1 VMTAGAARTDGVD
14 EMNTSRG
21 TGVGL
26 GFALLSAASF
36 GTSGTFGS
44 SLITA
49 GWTPA
54 LVILLRISLGA
65 LILALPTAMAL
76 RGRWRLVWN
85 SRKVVAVYSILAV
98 AAAQVFYFNA
108 VQRLSVGIA
117 LMLEYLGIIL
127 VVGWMWLRHG
137 RRPARLTIAGS
148 LLALVGLGLVLNL
161 LGSATID
168 PIGVV
173 WGLAAAVGLAAFFL
187 ISARTQDALPP
198 VAMAGIGMGIGSLVL
213 LAFGVVGVLPLG
225 AGAATV
231 QLADVTVP
239 WWVPVLG
246 LSVIAAAAAYAV
258 GIIAARLL
266 GATLAS
272 FVGLSEVLF
281 AVGFAWLLLN
291 QLPTSIQLVGGVLIV
306 GGVALVRVDELRR
319 GRSDLDRA
327 TPVEERMPA

>member
-1 VMTAGAARTDGVD
+1 MV
-14 EMNTSRG
+14 TSRG
-21 TGVGL
+21 AGVGL

-54 LVILLRISLGA
+54 LVILIRISLGA
-65 LILALPTAMAL
+65 LILAVPTWFAL
-76 RGRWRLVWN
+76 RGRWQLLWTG
-85 SRKVVAVYSILAV
+85 RKIVLLYSVLAV
-98 AAAQVFYFNA
+98 ACAQVFYFNA

-137 RRPARLTIAGS
+137 RKPARMTMVGS
-148 LLALVGLGLVLNL
+148 FFALVGLALVLDL
-161 LGSATID
+161 TGGAKID
-168 PIGVV
+168 PIGVL
-173 WGLAAAVGLAAFFL
+173 WGLGAAVGLAAFFL
-187 ISARTQDALPP
+187 ISARTDDALPA
-198 VAMAGIGMGIGSLVL
+198 VAMAGVGMGVGAVVL
-213 LAFGVVGVLPLG
+213 LGFGLVGILPLG
-225 AGAATV
+225 AGASTV
-231 QLADVTVP
+231 QLAGAAVP

-258 GIIAARLL
+258 GIIAARML

-281 AVGFAWLLLN
+281 AVLFAWLLLN
-291 QLPTSIQLVGGVLIV
+291 ELPKGIQLVGGLLIV
-306 GGVALVRVDELRR
+306 GGVALVRIDELRR
-319 GRSDLDRA
+319 DRGRAPLLVGA
-327 TPVEERMPA
+327 EPAN

>member
-1 VMTAGAARTDGVD
+1 MVA
-14 EMNTSRG
+14 SRG
-21 TGVGL
+21 AGVGL

-54 LVILLRISLGA
+54 MVILMRISLGA
-65 LILALPTAMAL
+65 LILAIPTFRAL
-76 RGRWRLVWN
+76 RGRWALLW
-85 SRKVVAVYSILAV
+85 SGRKIVLLYSILAV
-98 AAAQVFYFNA
+98 ASAQVFYFNA

-127 VVGWMWLRHG
+127 VVGWMWLRYG
-137 RRPARLTIAGS
+137 KKPARLTVAGS
-148 LLALVGLGLVLNL
+148 AFALLGLALVLDLFGGNK
-161 LGSATID
+161 ID
-168 PIGVV
+168 PIGVL
-173 WGLAAAVGLAAFFL
+173 WGLGAAVGLAAFYL
-187 ISARTQDALPP
+187 ISARTDDALPP
-198 VAMAGIGMGIGSLVL
+198 VAMAGVGMGIGSVVL
-213 LAFGVVGVLPLG
+213 LGFGLIGVLPLG
-225 AGAATV
+225 AGASTV
-231 QLADVTVP
+231 QLAGSTMP

-281 AVGFAWLLLN
+281 AVLFAWLLLN
-291 QLPTSIQLVGGVLIV
+291 QLPQGIQLVGGVLIV
-306 GGVALVRVDELRR
+306 GGVALVRIDELRR
-319 GRSDLDRA
+319 SRLPA
-327 TPVEERMPA
+327 PVLVGAAEAS